1 MCGEKDKKKY
11 FVFIKK
17 KILIFFILF
26 SLTSFEVLAAN
37 RFWVA
42 QNDGTTKS
50 VSYTHLTLPTIE

>member
-17 KILIFFILF
+17 KFLIFFILF

-42 QNDGTTKS
+42 PNDGTTK
-50 VSYTHLTLPTIE
+50 